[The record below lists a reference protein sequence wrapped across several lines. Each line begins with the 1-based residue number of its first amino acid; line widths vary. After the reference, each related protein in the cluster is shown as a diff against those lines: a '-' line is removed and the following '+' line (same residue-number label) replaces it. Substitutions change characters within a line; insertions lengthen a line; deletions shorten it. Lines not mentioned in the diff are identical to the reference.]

1 MRRGWAD
8 FASDYPAT
16 LYAPEDLM
24 PYAAEIAREIDVIVY
39 YALFLALAEH
49 SGALMVTADMKPLS
63 VLESM
68 PYIRLTLPLT
78 DVSSLGPH
86 TGREPSVITAT
97 VLQPG

>member
-49 SGALMVTADMKPLS
+49 SGALTVTADMKPLS
-63 VLESM
+63 VLEVCPTSASRSLLLTSVALA
-68 PYIRLTLPLT
+68 PIR
-78 DVSSLGPH
+78 
-86 TGREPSVITAT
+86 AKN
-97 VLQPG
+97 QA